1 VNAGAKF
8 YRRFD
13 MLTINPK
20 EAGTAKTHAYL
31 LSAVTPRP
39 IAFASTID
47 GKGNVNLSPFS
58 FFNCFGANPPL
69 LVFSPAR
76 RGRDNTTKH
85 TYENLREVPE
95 VVINIVNYAM
105 VQQVSLA
112 STEYPKGV
120 NEFLKSGF
128 TEVPSTMI
136 RPPRVAESPVSMECK
151 VLQIISTGDQGAAG
165 NLVICEVL
173 LMHISEEILDA
184 DGKIDPFK
192 LDAVARLGGDYY
204 ARVQGDSIFKVPKP
218 LDRLGVGVDR
228 IPERIRLS
236 KILTGNDL
244 GMLGNIE
251 VIPSENDF
259 ASIIENDEVKQAYEA
274 GEVALHEL
282 AKKYLSQL
290 KVDDAWKILLLSL
303 KK

>member
-1 VNAGAKF
+1 
-8 YRRFD
+8 
-13 MLTINPK
+13 MLIINPK
-20 EAGTAKTHAYL
+20 EAGTAKTHSYL
-31 LSAVTPRP
+31 LGAVTPRP
-39 IAFASTID
+39 IALASTVD
-47 GKGNVNLSPFS
+47 NNGNINLSPFS

-69 LVFSPAR
+69 LIFSPAR

-120 NEFLKSGF
+120 NEFLKSGL
-128 TEVPSTMI
+128 TEVPSTLI
-136 RPPRVAESPVSMECK
+136 KPPRVAESPVSMECK
-151 VLQIISTGDQGAAG
+151 VLQIISTGDQGGAG

-173 LMHISEEILDA
+173 LMHISEEILDT
-184 DGKIDPFK
+184 DGRIDPFK

-204 ARVQGDSIFKVPKP
+204 ARVHGDSIFKVPKP
-218 LDRLGVGVDR
+218 LDRLGVGVDS
-228 IPERIRLS
+228 IPEPIRLS

-244 GMLGNIE
+244 GMLGN
-251 VIPSENDF
+251 VQVLPSDDDV
-259 ASIIENDEVKQAYEA
+259 ALVLRDSDVKTAFEA
-274 GEVALHEL
+274 GEAAMHEL
-282 AKKYLSQL
+282 AKKYISQL
-290 KVDDAWKILLLSL
+290 KVDYAWRILLLSL